1 MGAIGVLTAG
11 GDCPGLNA
19 AIRAVVTRATAGG
32 KTVIGIE
39 AGWQGLMGG
48 TTRVMTRDDVRG
60 VLGRGGTIL
69 GTSRQDPYVHGDG
82 IESIRAT
89 LERLDIETV
98 IVIGGDGSL
107 RTAAQLHGD
116 GLAVVGIPKTID
128 NDIGHTDVSLGFH
141 TAVQIV
147 VDAIDRLTTTA
158 ESHNR
163 VMVVEV
169 MGRTVGWIAVA
180 GGMAGGAEAILIP
193 EVEVDFEDLALRIK
207 RRHSNGHDYS
217 IVVVAEGTPGPSGEI
232 SASGVDPF
240 GFSRIGG
247 VCQVVAAEIERLTGF
262 ESRPVILGYLQR
274 GGSPTAF
281 DRILGTRFGVRAAE
295 LAIEGQSGVM
305 VAMHGDR
312 IETVELT
319 TATTAPRNPDAG
331 RLEEAAWF
339 FA

>member
-1 MGAIGVLTAG
+1 
-11 GDCPGLNA
+11 
-19 AIRAVVTRATAGG
+19 
-32 KTVIGIE
+32 
-39 AGWQGLMGG
+39 
-48 TTRVMTRDDVRG
+48 
-60 VLGRGGTIL
+60 
-69 GTSRQDPYVHGDG
+69 
-82 IESIRAT
+82 
-89 LERLDIETV
+89 
-98 IVIGGDGSL
+98 
-107 RTAAQLHGD
+107 
-116 GLAVVGIPKTID
+116 
-128 NDIGHTDVSLGFH
+128 
-141 TAVQIV
+141 
-147 VDAIDRLTTTA
+147 
-158 ESHNR
+158 

-193 EVEVDFEDLALRIK
+193 EVEADFEDLALRIK

-281 DRILGTRFGVRAAE
+281 DRVLGTRFGVRAAE
-295 LAIEGQSGVM
+295 LAMEGQSGVM
-305 VAMHGDR
+305 VALHGDR
-312 IETVELT
+312 IETVDLT
-319 TATTAPRNPDAG
+319 TAITEPRNLDAG